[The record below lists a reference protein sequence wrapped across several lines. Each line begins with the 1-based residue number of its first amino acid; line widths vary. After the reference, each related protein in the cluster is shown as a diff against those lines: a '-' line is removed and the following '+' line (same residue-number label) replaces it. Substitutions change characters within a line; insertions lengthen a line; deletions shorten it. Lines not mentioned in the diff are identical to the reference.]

1 MHSQKGPGHISITSP
16 IPTAFMSSNSPV
28 TPGMPTG
35 LNGMSALSNI
45 TTPVPLLSGSH
56 GAGLPG
62 GLQAKPIKVKVHFQD
77 DIFVIVVKH
86 DVHLKDL
93 VERVERKIKICAGP
107 RVGICSGHEQDLASA
122 PPLGIRM
129 KYQDEDGDLI
139 SIGFDEDVQLAFES
153 ANASRKDETVMST
166 LNLFVSL

>member
-1 MHSQKGPGHISITSP
+1 
-16 IPTAFMSSNSPV
+16 
-28 TPGMPTG
+28 
-35 LNGMSALSNI
+35 
-45 TTPVPLLSGSH
+45 
-56 GAGLPG
+56 
-62 GLQAKPIKVKVHFQD
+62 
-77 DIFVIVVKH
+77 
-86 DVHLKDL
+86 
-93 VERVERKIKICAGP
+93 
-107 RVGICSGHEQDLASA
+107 DLASA